1 MEKVGLTVSDNAK
14 MEARRRDSERV
25 KQAEKRVQHQ
35 HKKYRVA
42 RWQAKQRDEDLRIR
56 GEGVTYAAGAFGETE
71 PCMNPK
77 RKKRLSRAGNNFGHI
92 CFKVILPTNCVFL
105 LKANLN
111 PDFHK
116 FFPLNCFSCKY
127 GFFAKIW
134 VLPQISQDVFAQT
147 SPILPQI
154 LEMTYCKPSE
164 QNSVWLKSIGVLR
177 SWSLLGMNWLS
188 WQH

>member
-77 RKKRLSRAGNNFGHI
+77 RKKRLSRAEKNFGHI

-116 FFPLNCFSCKY
+116 FFPLNCYSCKY

-154 LEMTYCKPSE
+154 FDMTYCKPTE

>member
-1 MEKVGLTVSDNAK
+1 MQLAASSAALHFSGGASTKHAVMEKVGLTVSDNAK

-77 RKKRLSRAGNNFGHI
+77 RKK
-92 CFKVILPTNCVFL
+92 
-105 LKANLN
+105 KA
-111 PDFHK
+111 K
-116 FFPLNCFSCKY
+116 
-127 GFFAKIW
+127 
-134 VLPQISQDVFAQT
+134 
-147 SPILPQI
+147 
-154 LEMTYCKPSE
+154 
-164 QNSVWLKSIGVLR
+164 
-177 SWSLLGMNWLS
+177 
-188 WQH
+188 